1 MKEDEIFQFTRLFNK
16 GEKAPQ
22 NTADRYTRAVGEG
35 VGGTLPFTGILAWAA
50 KSRPLITAAQTS
62 GTGLL
67 KGIANDAINF
77 VQKNPRLAA
86 ATDIA
91 FGAGY
96 EGFRQAVEEN
106 VSDDNPNKGL
116 YTELMPMAAFM
127 GLPLAMQLS
136 PTRGAAKAVGDKVS
150 GFIPKKADLGAVEQE
165 AIESLPGVY
174 NLPVINIVPRMLMK
188 RAESKLE
195 KVFGPIAESPE
206 AQQALAQLQSHLAD
220 PRVADVFL
228 VGGKPTFDVA
238 EQTMFG
244 PLLTEK
250 ARLLEQLGPKELAS
264 VKLRISENQQK
275 LNSLFQS
282 FAPEARN

>member
-1 MKEDEIFQFTRLFNK
+1 MATLTNTRGELIDLTTGDVMGRAEGAPVEAEPRKTKQETPSSAMDTVNQLSWGFNSALFALPDAAQRAIGNGLGMKDDEIFQFTRLFNK

-22 NTADRYTRAVGEG
+22 NTVDRYTRAVGEG

-50 KSRPLITAAQTS
+50 KSRPLVTAAQTS
-62 GTGLL
+62 GTGIL
-67 KGIANDAINF
+67 KGIANDAISF

-136 PTRGAAKAVGDKVS
+136 PTRGCQSGWRQGQRIYSKEGRPWAGRTRGD
-150 GFIPKKADLGAVEQE
+150 
-165 AIESLPGVY
+165 
-174 NLPVINIVPRMLMK
+174 
-188 RAESKLE
+188 
-195 KVFGPIAESPE
+195 
-206 AQQALAQLQSHLAD
+206 
-220 PRVADVFL
+220 
-228 VGGKPTFDVA
+228 
-238 EQTMFG
+238 
-244 PLLTEK
+244 
-250 ARLLEQLGPKELAS
+250 
-264 VKLRISENQQK
+264 
-275 LNSLFQS
+275 
-282 FAPEARN
+282 